1 MTAPTASSGRPAP
14 GPTGASPRALWT
26 ALAVVMVG
34 TVMVVLDTTI
44 VNVALPQ
51 IAEALGAGEGIE
63 WVVSAYLL
71 AVAVSLPAT
80 GWIANR
86 FGPKRVYLWS
96 LGIFTAASVLCA
108 LSPTLPFLIGARVL
122 QGLGGGAMMPVAMTI
137 VLKIFPKEQHGRA
150 MGAWGIAAMA
160 APAIGPTLGGW
171 LVTSVD
177 WHWLFLINLPI
188 GLVALLAGRRLLPD
202 IPSAEVGRFDVVGFL
217 TGSIGLALLVFGL
230 SEANNWG
237 WTSTV
242 TVLCIGGGAILLV
255 AMVAHELRIPSP
267 MLDVRMFRNRTF
279 SLTFV
284 ISGLVVAAQYAR
296 LVYLPLY
303 LEGERGYSALA
314 IGLMLFPAG
323 IVSAVA
329 MHLGGALSDRI
340 GPRSPI
346 VGGTLVGSCAVLC
359 VASFGLGAPL
369 WLLAGLLS
377 LQGFGMGLH
386 TAPST
391 VMAMDTLTDDLVSQ
405 GSAMRALSAQ
415 VAGALA
421 IATLGAVLGIALP
434 DDATPA
440 EARTAFDLVFYI
452 AFAGLV
458 AAFFL
463 SLLLKRDVVVHDA
476 EHDEAG
482 MRERPTFA
490 LIE

>member
-1 MTAPTASSGRPAP
+1 MTAATTAGSRK
-14 GPTGASPRALWT
+14 LWA

-51 IAEALGAGEGIE
+51 IADALGAGEGIE

-96 LGIFTAASVLCA
+96 LGIFTLASVLCA
-108 LSPTLPFLIGARVL
+108 LSPTLPLLVGARVL

-137 VLKIFPKEQHGRA
+137 VLRIFPKEQHGRA
-150 MGAWGIAAMA
+150 LGAWGIAAMA

-188 GLVALLAGRRLLPD
+188 GVVAIAGAVRLLPD
-202 IPSAEVGRFDVVGFL
+202 IPSSPVGRFDVVGFL
-217 TGSIGLALLVFGL
+217 TGSIGLAALVFGL
-230 SEANNWG
+230 SEANKWG
-237 WTSTV
+237 WTSPA
-242 TVLCIGGGAILLV
+242 TVLCISGGALLLTL
-255 AMVAHELRIPSP
+255 MVAHELRTPAP

-279 SLTFV
+279 SLTFA

-296 LVYLPLY
+296 LVFLPIY
-303 LEGERGYSALA
+303 LEGERGFSALD

-340 GPRSPI
+340 GPRGPI
-346 VGGTLVGSCAVLC
+346 VAGTAIGASAVLC
-359 VASFGLGAPL
+359 VASFGLAQPL
-369 WLLAGLLS
+369 WVLALLLS
-377 LQGFGMGLH
+377 IQGFGMGLH
-386 TAPST
+386 TAPAT
-391 VMAMDTLTDDLVSQ
+391 VMAMNTLTDDLVSQ

-415 VAGALA
+415 VSGALA
-421 IATLGAVLGIALP
+421 IAGLGAVLGATLAA
-434 DDATPA
+434 DATPA
-440 EARTAFDLVFYI
+440 EARTAFDLIFYI
-452 AFAGLV
+452 CFVGLCG
-458 AAFFL
+458 ALGLA
-463 SLLLKRDVVVHDA
+463 LLLKREAVVHDP
-476 EHDEAG
+476 EHDEAEL
-482 MRERPTFA
+482 RERPSFA